1 MKIITS
7 IKEMHQASMNLRSRN
22 NSIGFVPTMGALH
35 KGHVHLIERARSNNT
50 VILSIFVNP
59 KQFAPGEDYNRYPR
73 YIEKDKVI
81 ATDSGVDILFLPS
94 TDEIYPEGYKTFV
107 NVEGITDLLCG
118 RFRPG
123 HFKGVATVVLK
134 LFNIVMPHRAYF
146 GEKDYQQM
154 LVIKSMVR
162 DLNLDIEIF
171 GIPIVRDDDGLAMSS
186 RNVYLGREERVSA
199 TSLNRALKVS
209 REMVKSGEMNAQKI
223 ISEMERIIK
232 KGDGI
237 EIDYISL
244 CNPETL
250 EDIKIVD
257 TRVLVAMAVRIGGKR
272 LIDNCIVEVK

>member
-7 IKEMHQASMNLRSRN
+7 IKEMHQVSMNLRSRN

-73 YIEKDKVI
+73 YIEKDKAI

-171 GIPIVRDDDGLAMSS
+171 GIPIVREEDGLAMSS

-223 ISEMERIIK
+223 ISEMELVIK
-232 KGDGI
+232 NGDGI

-244 CNPETL
+244 CDPETL
-250 EDIKIVD
+250 EDIKIID